1 MWLRNK
7 GNLNRNLDLVS
18 TLESR
23 WQKRRGLSI
32 IVHVDLFVNI
42 GRGLWDDKSTFIQS
56 DHDYN
61 SYFNIDSAYLSYEK
75 ENLESIFRK
84 QSCVFVV
91 TKPHIVDCSSNP
103 AFKDRS
109 FLYFVLYFI
118 KMHTLVYFT
127 AYKYFIHKSSNL
139 SLAFISHFI
148 GELFHPPS

>member
-1 MWLRNK
+1 MTKKTGLK
-7 GNLNRNLDLVS
+7 YYS
-18 TLESR
+18 TCR
-23 WQKRRGLSI
+23 SI
-32 IVHVDLFVNI
+32 LNI

-91 TKPHIVDCSSNP
+91 TKPHIVDCSSNS

-139 SLAFISHFI
+139 SLPFISHFI